1 MIPTIIVINAGS
13 SSVKFA
19 AFETRGAKLNRL
31 FSGNFEKIGSAP
43 HFSVK
48 DADQTLLEE
57 KHFPNTDLRTQ
68 EEALDLLFAWLL
80 ERHPEIEPVAVG
92 HRVVHG
98 GTIYSAPVK
107 VNNDIL
113 AALHE
118 LVPLAPSHQPHNV
131 APIQRILQL
140 RPDLP
145 QVACFDTAFHDTT
158 PLVAEIYA
166 LPREMY
172 DAGIRRYG
180 FHGLSYEY
188 IVQAL
193 AEHDPAAAN
202 GRLVVAHL
210 GNGCSMAAIRNGQSV
225 ASTMGFTA
233 LDGLPMGTRCGQ
245 IDPGVLLYL
254 MRSKA
259 MDVTQLED
267 LLYHCS
273 GLKGLSGV
281 SNDMRVL
288 LGSPEAG
295 AKLAVDHFVY
305 RIGRELGSLVAALG
319 GLDALVFTGGIGE
332 HAAAIRTRVSSDA
345 AWLHVTLDENAN
357 RRDELRISQAGQVP
371 SVWVIPTDEE
381 LMIAGHTASLLFATN
396 TQGAGAARL
405 SRSTAQ

>member
-1 MIPTIIVINAGS
+1 MVPTILVINAGS

-19 AFETRGAKLNRL
+19 AFQLRGADLTRL
-31 FSGNFEKIGSAP
+31 FSGNFEGIGSAP
-43 HFSVK
+43 HLSIR
-48 DADQTLLEE
+48 DGDNTLLEE
-57 KHFPNTDLRTQ
+57 KQFPNTELRAQ
-68 EEALDLLFAWLL
+68 EEVLHWLFAWFL
-80 ERHPEIEPVAVG
+80 ERHPEIEPVAIG

-98 GTIYSAPVK
+98 GPIYSAPVI
-107 VNNDIL
+107 VNHDVLNAIR
-113 AALHE
+113 E
-118 LVPLAPSHQPHNV
+118 FEPLAPLHQPHNL
-131 APIQRILQL
+131 APIQRILEL

-145 QVACFDTAFHDTT
+145 QVACFDTAFHRTT
-158 PLVAEIYA
+158 PLVAELYA
-166 LPREMY
+166 LPRDMY

-193 AEHDPAAAN
+193 EKVDPLAAD

-210 GNGCSMAAIRNGQSV
+210 GNGCSMAAIHKGKSV

-259 MDVTQLED
+259 MDLKQLED
-267 LLYHCS
+267 LLYHRS

-281 SNDMRVL
+281 SNDMRTL
-288 LGSPEAG
+288 LASQEAG
-295 AKLAVDHFVY
+295 AKLAIDHFIY
-305 RIGRELGSLVAALG
+305 RIGRELGSLVAALR

-332 HAAAIRTRVSSDA
+332 HAAAIRARVCNDA
-345 AWLHVTLDENAN
+345 AWLQVTLDEVADC
-357 RRDELRISQAGQVP
+357 RDGLRISPAGQVP

-381 LMIAGHTASLLFATN
+381 LMMARHTASLLLT
-396 TQGAGAARL
+396 
-405 SRSTAQ
+405 